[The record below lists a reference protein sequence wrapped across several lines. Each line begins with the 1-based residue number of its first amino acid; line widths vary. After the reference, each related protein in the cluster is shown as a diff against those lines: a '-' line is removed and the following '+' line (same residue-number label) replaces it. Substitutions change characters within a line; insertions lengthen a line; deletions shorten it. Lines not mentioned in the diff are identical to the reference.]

1 MNALCKVQSTCQQ
14 DKHQHISHLA
24 ACIFWALKL
33 SWESSLSRVMSLRL
47 CVVSCCV
54 LRFHFHI
61 FCVLPCFPF
70 LLVCMF
76 VSLCLSVLFRQY
88 FLCTPSLSHLLF
100 HLHLYIVS
108 AFPISFVSSLL
119 VFEWFPRRVSCD
131 FDSWFFFSVFDLNFA
146 SLSWY
151 FFFFGLWTL
160 FICFLGSC
168 SSLFC
173 LLFWSAFGSTCSFP
187 LLTRDSLFHSS
198 KEGAWWKLAA
208 CL

>member
-131 FDSWFFFSVFDLNFA
+131 FDSWFFFFRVWFELC
-146 SLSWY
+146 LSFLIL
-151 FFFFGLWTL
+151 FFFWSLDSFHLLPWFVFL
-160 FICFLGSC
+160 LILPPVLICIWLH
-168 SSLFC
+168 L
-173 LLFWSAFGSTCSFP
+173 
-187 LLTRDSLFHSS
+187 
-198 KEGAWWKLAA
+198 
-208 CL
+208 